1 MRSYSEGDIVWVEYD
16 PSAIYNNRED
26 TLLYADDAYVGPAKI
41 AQRVGER
48 YGIKL
53 PIEIDGVQPGKLIFM
68 NGKFIKHII
77 EKGEKRMT
85 KNQKIKKMVD
95 SIVDNWDEVIAE
107 YESIERGKILWLYN
121 SKIPKIIKMKNIDK
135 HIPGDLAFHIENF
148 IVNHTNK
155 VKKGHATGKPTKTKF
170 TKMLKENFI
179 EV

>member
-1 MRSYSEGDIVWVEYD
+1 
-16 PSAIYNNRED
+16 
-26 TLLYADDAYVGPAKI
+26 
-41 AQRVGER
+41 
-48 YGIKL
+48 
-53 PIEIDGVQPGKLIFM
+53 
-68 NGKFIKHII
+68 
-77 EKGEKRMT
+77 MT